1 MFSSECSY
9 VLCCYAGW
17 PHDSEVS
24 GEGDAELWSRFSSSV
39 VLGVQ
44 PSARVVARIEIHP
57 NAVSHS
63 LPAWMKF
70 RIHVRCELFDISCD
84 VTAAGRLMVWRKI
97 VMRSKTCWKVA
108 RKIELAA
115 TCCCCFSSWVA
126 RDTHDLVTW
135 PIRYCHVTHMIFSRY
150 TQVILLSRDCNRTW
164 FNCLL

>member
-1 MFSSECSY
+1 MEFSANESDYTFQYFLLSSESSY
-9 VLCCYAGW
+9 ILCCYTGW

-24 GEGDAELWSRFSSSV
+24 GEGDAELWSRFASSV

-63 LPAWMKF
+63 LPVLMKF
-70 RIHVRCELFDISCD
+70 RIQVRCELFGISCD

-108 RKIELAA
+108 RKIELDA
-115 TCCCCFSSWVA
+115 TCCCCFSSWVS
-126 RDTHDLVTW
+126 RDTHNLVTW
-135 PIRYCHVTHMIFSRY
+135 
-150 TQVILLSRDCNRTW
+150 L
-164 FNCLL
+164 